1 MSFHEG
7 AEVAL
12 KPSRGVPKSER
23 WLRLAS
29 TMPAMRLSPL
39 DDEALIDAVLANDTR
54 RAGEIHDRLISVVDS
69 TLFRVLGGRESDH
82 DDLVQ
87 AAFEQIIVMLRRGR
101 FSRESSLSTWAAAVT
116 AHVAFNALRARRRF
130 RRLFDPSDVGG
141 GAETRA
147 SGDTERDAGAR
158 EQIRRA
164 QAHLAAMRPE
174 RAMVLIL
181 HDVFGQEISEIAAN
195 LGISESAAQSRLVRG
210 RRQLL
215 RRLGADEGGQA
226 GALGSG

>member
-1 MSFHEG
+1 M
-7 AEVAL
+7 
-12 KPSRGVPKSER
+12 
-23 WLRLAS
+23 AS
-29 TMPAMRLSPL
+29 TTPAAQTAASL
-39 DDEALIDAVLANDTR
+39 DDEALIEAVLRHDTR

-101 FSRESSLSTWAAAVT
+101 FSRESSLATWAAAVT

-130 RRLFDPSDVGG
+130 RRLFEPSEVDG
-141 GAETRA
+141 GAESRSA
-147 SGDTERDAGAR
+147 GDAERDVGVR
-158 EQIRRA
+158 EQIRIA

-181 HDVFGQEISEIAAN
+181 HDVFGHELSEIAAN
-195 LGISESAAQSRLVRG
+195 LGISKSAAQSRLVRG

-215 RRLGADEGGQA
+215 TRLGADDGEQA
-226 GALGSG
+226 GTVGSG